1 MEVIMFEF
9 THADFPELDQ
19 PMLETT
25 ITTKLKEMRLKK
37 KNPKSIQQYNTK

>member
-19 PMLETT
+19 PMLKTT

>member
-9 THADFPELDQ
+9 THTDFPELDQ
-19 PMLETT
+19 PMLKTT